1 MEGFV
6 AVRNSFGG
14 RAFGLAVLLA
24 VLAVWFWI
32 EATPPPRVAPPAG
45 QVIAIDK
52 SPQAQ
57 SERKAVIDKLVSDG
71 LLRRIDAEHGGTVK
85 ASLRPG
91 FYLMDPET
99 RARNADVIYRY
110 YFDGTSVNDVVTFRD
125 ARNGNEVGQYNPYR
139 GGLNMYK

>member
-6 AVRNSFGG
+6 AARNSLRG
-14 RAFGLAVLLA
+14 RVCGLAVLIA
-24 VLAVWFWI
+24 VLGVWLWI
-32 EATPPPRVAPPAG
+32 EATPPPREAPPAG

-57 SERKAVIDKLVSDG
+57 SERKAVIDKLVADG
-71 LLRRIDAEHGGTVK
+71 LVRRIEPARGGTLK
-85 ASLRPG
+85 ASLRPA
-91 FYLMDPET
+91 FYLMDPE
-99 RARNADVIYRY
+99 ARGRYVDVIYRY

-125 ARNGNEVGQYNPYR
+125 ARNGNEVGQYNPYK

>member
-1 MEGFV
+1 M
-6 AVRNSFGG
+6 AVRNAFWG

-24 VLAVWFWI
+24 VLGVWLWI
-32 EATPPPRVAPPAG
+32 EATPPPRAAPPAG
-45 QVIAIDK
+45 QAIAIDK
-52 SPQAQ
+52 SAQAQ
-57 SERKAVIDKLVSDG
+57 NERKAVIDELVADS
-71 LLRRIDAEHGGTVK
+71 LLRRIDAERGGTVK

-125 ARNGNEVGQYNPYR
+125 ARNGNEVGQYNPYK